1 MQIKTLLEMLNMKI
15 IVVNVL
21 ALIVFAFGIAG
32 IFVWES
38 RATAADKKFCEE
50 QFNGFKSMY

>member
-1 MQIKTLLEMLNMKI
+1 MLNMKT